1 MRRPYFLPIKR
12 QVFNNIICY
21 VYHTDRFQFGWYS
34 SNNTVVR
41 NHQKKFHLDS
51 SIYGTYELSV
61 FWCGKCCNFE
71 GMAIFKARNFWH
83 CVRELFVALL
93 VWQFPIWFWS
103 HLLLSGFS
111 QLDYKV
117 WSLFH
122 SKIYLCQAHISLFQ
136 MWHDT
141 LIAYKCSSLLSS
153 PAVEFLKLHAQN
165 FIAKIFFIAINQ
177 LSLNF

>member
-1 MRRPYFLPIKR
+1 MGRPYFLPIKR

-21 VYHTDRFQFGWYS
+21 VYHTDRFQFGWQY
-34 SNNTVVR
+34 NTVVE
-41 NHQKKFHLDS
+41 NCQKVSLTQ
-51 SIYGTYELSV
+51 G
-61 FWCGKCCNFE
+61 
-71 GMAIFKARNFWH
+71 
-83 CVRELFVALL
+83 VREFFVAIL

>member
-1 MRRPYFLPIKR
+1 MLLAWGFKSDRNKNDASVQMRRPYFLPIKR
-12 QVFNNIICY
+12 QVFNNIISV
-21 VYHTDRFQFGWYS
+21 VYHTDRFQFGWEY
-34 SNNTVVR
+34 NTVVE
-41 NHQKKFHLDS
+41 NCQKVSL
-51 SIYGTYELSV
+51 IQG
-61 FWCGKCCNFE
+61 
-71 GMAIFKARNFWH
+71 
-83 CVRELFVALL
+83 VRELFVAVL

-141 LIAYKCSSLLSS
+141 LIAYKCSS
-153 PAVEFLKLHAQN
+153 AQWNFLKLRTSWQ
-165 FIAKIFFIAINQ
+165 KGFFIAINQ